1 MSDRGPW
8 HRNPSR
14 LARPPSRTR
23 FAIWL
28 AVVIAGGIG
37 LLALAQAFPDRVNS
51 DSNIAYLVRTAAVL
65 VLVSTAFLFGRH
77 IPMREVVR
85 NILIWLTVA
94 AILVIGF
101 TYQDEIRDVAT
112 RVRAEL
118 IPGYP
123 ISNAHEL
130 ILTQSEDGNFYV
142 YGEVNGTSVKFLVDT
157 GASDVT
163 LSPGDAQRL
172 GIDLNTLD
180 FSQIYDTANGAGRG
194 AFYTVRTLSIGAL
207 QLSDVSVSINQ
218 APMRQSLL
226 GMTFLSHLASVEL
239 RGRKLILHWRR

>member
-1 MSDRGPW
+1 M
-8 HRNPSR
+8 
-14 LARPPSRTR
+14 R
-23 FAIWL
+23 FVVWL
-28 AVVIAGGIG
+28 AVVVAGGIG
-37 LLALAQAFPDRVNS
+37 LLALARAFPDRTNS
-51 DSNIAYLVRTAAVL
+51 DYDTAYLIRLVAIL
-65 VLVSTAFLFGRH
+65 VLVSTTFLFGRN
-77 IPMREVVR
+77 IPMREVVH

-94 AILVIGF
+94 AVLAIGF
-101 TYQDEIRDVAT
+101 TYQDEIRDMAM

-118 IPGYP
+118 IPDYP
-123 ISNAHEL
+123 VSNAHEL
-130 ILTQSEDGNFYV
+130 ILTRSGNGNFYV
-142 YGEVNGTSVKFLVDT
+142 YGTVNGVSVKFLIDT

-163 LSPGDAQRL
+163 LSPADAQRL

-207 QLSDVSVSINQ
+207 ELSDVSVSINQ
-218 APMRQSLL
+218 TPMRQSLL